1 MSKGIKKYKSYMKT
15 KEGAELSKEDLKN
28 TLDGWFEHDSDR
40 DNYFDY
46 LVDKSGLSFDAIS
59 GKIINA
65 ADNTKK
71 QNTKKQNTKKQNT
84 KKQNTKND
92 VNKSKLTKEIMDKF
106 FKEFKFKNESEC
118 SSNSYSADYF
128 VKKPVLIKTI
138 NKKYPEI
145 RAELPNGYQ
154 KLSKSKLCSELFK
167 LKNKF

>member
-1 MSKGIKKYKSYMKT
+1 MKT

-59 GKIINA
+59 DKIINA
-65 ADNTKK
+65 TDNTKK
-71 QNTKKQNTKKQNT
+71 QNS

-145 RAELPNGYQ
+145 RAELPDGYQ

>member
-1 MSKGIKKYKSYMKT
+1 MKT
-15 KEGAELSKEDLKN
+15 KEGGELSKEDLKN

-40 DNYFDY
+40 DNNFDY
-46 LVDKSGLSFDAIS
+46 LVEKSGLSFDAITD
-59 GKIINA
+59 KIINA
-65 ADNTKK
+65 TDNTKK
-71 QNTKKQNTKKQNT
+71 QNTN
-84 KKQNTKND
+84 ND

-154 KLSKSKLCSELFK
+154 KLPKSKLCSELFK